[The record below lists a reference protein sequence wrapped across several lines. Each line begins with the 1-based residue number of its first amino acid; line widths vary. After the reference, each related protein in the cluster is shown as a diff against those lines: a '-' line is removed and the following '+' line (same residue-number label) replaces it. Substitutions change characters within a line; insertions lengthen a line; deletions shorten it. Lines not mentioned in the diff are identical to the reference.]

1 MTQGETGTDTR
12 CEILQQPDTWLD
24 TIDRCGR
31 AKFRLPAPLVVTGA
45 GSSYYAARAVEAA
58 WPGARAISSTDLLID
73 GPRLLG
79 AAGSLMSL
87 ARSGDSPESEAV
99 VRTIQREMPEI
110 RHLAVTCNP
119 AGALARLPGV
129 QALLLDPRTND
140 RSLVMTSSFSNL
152 ALAGSLL
159 GPSAV
164 DGDELTDACLAASA
178 ALLKTESIAQ
188 RLARTAPAR
197 IVFLASP
204 VLSGAAR
211 EASLKIMEMTA
222 GRVFTLAE
230 SFLGLRHGPMSFL
243 DANTL
248 IVCFVSSSP
257 GPRRYELDLIAELR
271 AKRLGHLV
279 GILPGGVP
287 PDCFDTAI
295 PSAGARLP
303 DWLRTPFDIVPVQ
316 LLALHLSHELGL
328 HPDNPSPE
336 NIITRV
342 VRGVTIYDE

>member
-1 MTQGETGTDTR
+1 MTGSETGTDTR

-31 AKFRLPAPLVVTGA
+31 AKFRLPVPPVITGA

-58 WPGARAISSTDLLID
+58 WPGGRAIASTDLLLD
-73 GPRLLG
+73 GARLLG
-79 AAGSLMSL
+79 EAGSLLSL

-99 VRTIQREMPEI
+99 VRRVQRERPAI
-110 RHLAVTCNP
+110 RHLAITCNP
-119 AGALARLPGV
+119 DGALARMPGV

-164 DGDELTDACLAASA
+164 DHDELTDACMAASA
-178 ALLKTESIAQ
+178 ALLETEAVAQ

-197 IVFLASP
+197 VVFLASP
-204 VLSGAAR
+204 VLLGAAW

-222 GRVFTLAE
+222 GRVYTLAE

-243 DANTL
+243 EANTL

-257 GPRRYELDLIAELR
+257 GLRRYELDLIAELR
-271 AKRLGHLV
+271 AKRLGYLV
-279 GILPGGVP
+279 GILPSGAP
-287 PDCFDTAI
+287 LDYFDTAI
-295 PSAGARLP
+295 PSAGAQLP
-303 DWLRTPFDIVPVQ
+303 DWLRTPFDIVPAQ
-316 LLALHLSHELGL
+316 LLALHLSQELGL

-336 NIITRV
+336 SIITRV
-342 VRGVTIYDE
+342 VRGVTIYDA